1 MIINLY
7 SFLDVFAKNPP
18 FAYLDPGTGSLIIQF
33 LIGGAAAA
41 AISIKVFWKQIRGF
55 FSKKR
60 DDKEEK

>member
-7 SFLDVFAKNPP
+7 SFLDAFAKDPP

-41 AISIKVFWKQIRGF
+41 AISIKVFWKQIKGF
-55 FSKKR
+55 LSKKK
-60 DDKEEK
+60 DSKEDK